1 MGIVTSISYGLTGLV
16 AIYAGVI
23 GGHGVDAVVFAFAY
37 ALDGGMGILYGANNR
52 YVNGYGK
59 TTLFKGMDVVAFVL
73 ILGGADVDLFGDDV
87 DVASGAGY
95 AAAGLAVV
103 VAGDDVGVAAEA
115 ADAAAAVSQGLA
127 GGVVAFFLAAD
138 AKADAAAT
146 HEAGFGFFVVLVV
159 GVVVFGCA
167 DVDVITSV
175 QEGAVVGDDVAAAD
189 VDVFIAADVDFGTGD
204 VAGYGFVVVGLIFV

>member
-1 MGIVTSISYGLTGLV
+1 VAFAAALLLAYGDANANIGGILRIFANIGNCLTGLV
-16 AIYAGVI
+16 AIYAGII
-23 GGHGVDAVVFAFAY
+23 GSHGVDAVVFAFAH
-37 ALDGGMGILYGANNR
+37 ALDGGICRLNSIDYR

-115 ADAAAAVSQGLA
+115 AAYNL
-127 GGVVAFFLAAD
+127 F
-138 AKADAAAT
+138 
-146 HEAGFGFFVVLVV
+146 
-159 GVVVFGCA
+159 
-167 DVDVITSV
+167 
-175 QEGAVVGDDVAAAD
+175 
-189 VDVFIAADVDFGTGD
+189 
-204 VAGYGFVVVGLIFV
+204 